1 MNRDIFRLDEISIR
15 GLCMDLIRYI
25 WMIILAA
32 VSVWLAATAIHNL
45 TYEPEYTASSTLVVS
60 VKGQTDAYASLS
72 LTSQMA
78 DVFGQVFQS
87 DALRKRLSKM

>member
-15 GLCMDLIRYI
+15 GLCTDLIRYI

-45 TYEPEYTASSTLVVS
+45 TYEPEYTASSTLVVDR
-60 VKGQTDAYASLS
+60 QTRML
-72 LTSQMA
+72 L
-78 DVFGQVFQS
+78 FLLQVRWRMCS
-87 DALRKRLSKM
+87 ARYSRVTP

>member
-32 VSVWLAATAIHNL
+32 V
-45 TYEPEYTASSTLVVS
+45 
-60 VKGQTDAYASLS
+60 
-72 LTSQMA
+72 
-78 DVFGQVFQS
+78 
-87 DALRKRLSKM
+87 